1 MLEGLVL
8 LEERVGKLHIEVEKK
23 VQRLGERLYSW
34 KVCHVDE
41 GIEVVYKGVVHMV
54 GNKVYRYF
62 DSMEVYRVVLEGLV
76 VEGCVWGISHILGLD
91 IHIGEGLGKDLARC
105 SMGKI
110 PPPSNASPTP

>member
-1 MLEGLVL
+1 MLEGLVVL
-8 LEERVGKLHIEVEKK
+8 GARVGKLHNLMEKK

-54 GNKVYRYF
+54 GNKVYRHF

-76 VEGCVWGISHILGLD
+76 VEGCVWVSLISLGL
-91 IHIGEGLGKDLARC
+91 IF
-105 SMGKI
+105 
-110 PPPSNASPTP
+110 T